1 MSYKTIPTPNFA
13 KSLKTLAKRHKS
25 IKEDMKKFRA
35 SLEENPFQ
43 GSDLGS
49 GLRKIRMAIESKGGG
64 KSGGARVIT
73 FTTFTNQT
81 TGKVYM
87 IEVYDKSEYSTV
99 KKDVINPSF
108 REFCTI
114 NSSNC

>member
-13 KSLKTLAKRHKS
+13 RSLKSLAKRHKS
-25 IKEDMKKFRA
+25 MKEDMKKLCA
-35 SLEENPFQ
+35 SLEENPLQ

-49 GLRKIRMAIESKGGG
+49 GLRKIPMAIESKRGG

-73 FTTFTNQT
+73 FTVFTDQT

-87 IEVYDKSEYSTV
+87 LEVYDKSDYATV
-99 KKDVINPSF
+99 KKDVIKKML
-108 REFCTI
+108 EDLEL
-114 NSSNC
+114 

>member
-13 KSLKTLAKRHKS
+13 RSLKSLAKRHKS
-25 IKEDMKKFRA
+25 IKEDMEKLRA
-35 SLEENPFQ
+35 SLEENPLQ
-43 GSDLGS
+43 GSDLGG

-73 FTTFTNQT
+73 FTIFTDQA

-87 IEVYDKSEYSTV
+87 LEVYDKSDYSTI
-99 KKDVINPSF
+99 KKDI
-108 REFCTI
+108 I
-114 NSSNC
+114 KKMLKDLKL